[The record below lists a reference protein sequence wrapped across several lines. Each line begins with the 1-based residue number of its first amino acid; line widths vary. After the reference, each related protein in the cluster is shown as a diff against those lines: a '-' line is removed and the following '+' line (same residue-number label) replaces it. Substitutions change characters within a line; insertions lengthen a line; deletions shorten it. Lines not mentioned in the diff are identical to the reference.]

1 MKTIVL
7 IEDDLD
13 VQRIYSQKLELS
25 GFKVILASDASQGY
39 FLVKDLAPELV
50 MLDIMLPG
58 KMNGFE
64 LLEKIKSDEKL
75 KNIPILVFTN
85 LDTEK
90 ANALKAGASDYII
103 KSNTNLNEIV
113 EKVEK
118 QINFFSNHNTLSR
131 LSCCPQ

>member
-7 IEDDLD
+7 VEDDLD
-13 VQRIYSQKLELS
+13 IQRIYSQKLELS

-39 FLVKDLAPELV
+39 FLVKDLAPQLV

-113 EKVEK
+113 EKVK
-118 QINFFSNHNTLSR
+118 KYT
-131 LSCCPQ
+131 

>member
-1 MKTIVL
+1 MKTIIL

-13 VQRIYSQKLELS
+13 IQRIYSQKLELS
-25 GFKVILASDASQGY
+25 GYKVILASDASQGY
-39 FLVKDLAPELV
+39 FLIKDLSPQLV

-64 LLEKIKSDEKL
+64 LLGKIKTDEKL
-75 KNIPILVFTN
+75 KSIPVLVFTN

-113 EKVEK
+113 EKVK
-118 QINFFSNHNTLSR
+118 KYT
-131 LSCCPQ
+131 